1 MFGRFLNTP
10 LVYSAMIKIKPFE
23 EPLAGR
29 VLLLTDPQSAWTMA
43 PVSIYIEIR
52 KQNSIVKK
60 KQNSL

>member
-1 MFGRFLNTP
+1 
-10 LVYSAMIKIKPFE
+10 MIKIKPFE
-23 EPLAGR
+23 ESLAGR
-29 VLLLTDPQSAWTMA
+29 VLLLTDPQSVWTMA

>member
-1 MFGRFLNTP
+1 
-10 LVYSAMIKIKPFE
+10 MIKIKPFE
-23 EPLAGR
+23 ESLAGR